1 VRSGRFTHR
10 VDRYAE
16 SVLDGEVL
24 AGPLVKLACERHFAD
39 RERAEGGGW
48 YQFSE
53 DKASDILYFFEECL
67 RLPDVVDEDGDPQPF
82 TLNVGTKFW
91 AFVLGSGFG
100 WIDSQRQRR
109 FREWY
114 IEAGK
119 GTAKTPVLAG
129 VGLFGLGWDGE
140 RAAEIYATASN
151 QDQANILFRDGV
163 RIAQVSPIA
172 EELEFDGGAHIWQIR
187 HPASMSFFRT
197 FSRESGQKS
206 GTRPHMGLVD
216 ELHEAPSPE
225 VTVKVRAGAK
235 RRKQPI
241 FPEITNSGFDRTSI
255 CWQRHEHSRRVLEGT
270 VEDEKLLA
278 YVCSLDEGDDPLND
292 ESCWPKTNPYLDVS
306 VTREYLRRQVE
317 NAKNIPAETNNVLRL
332 NFCVWTQQHTRAIP
346 MEQWRACSAM
356 PSEAELRAAECF
368 GCLDVGETD
377 DFTAWGRLWVLD
389 DGRVAVKMRYYLP
402 RIALER
408 FPQRPYAQWE
418 RAGLLIVTDG
428 DVTDYAILRRD
439 IEKDHQDLGMQSV
452 FYDPKTA
459 RETAQILMGAGI
471 DMVPM
476 PQGFAL
482 NEAITKL
489 LSLVTETSLCHGDD
503 PILAWMADNTVL
515 VFGTKGEKRLA
526 KERAPEKID
535 GIAALVMG
543 LEGGVVRRDR
553 VDTVPQM
560 LFFGART

>member
-1 VRSGRFTHR
+1 MRSGRFTHR

-16 SVLDGEVL
+16 SVLDGGVL
-24 AGPLVKLACERHFAD
+24 AGPLVKLACQRHFKD
-39 RERAEGGGW
+39 RERAAAGGW

-53 DKASDILYFFEECL
+53 GFADQIIEFFEQCL
-67 RLPDVVDEDGDPQPF
+67 RLPDVVDEDGEPQPF
-82 TLNVGTKFW
+82 RLDVGTQFW

-100 WIDSQRQRR
+100 WVDSQRQRR

-140 RAAEIYATASN
+140 RAAEIYAAAAD
-151 QDQANILFRDGV
+151 QDQASIMFRDAV
-163 RIAQVSPIA
+163 RIAQASPIA
-172 EELEFDGGAHIWQIR
+172 DELEFDGGAHIWQIR
-187 HPASMSFFRT
+187 HPSSLSFFKT

-206 GTRPHMGLVD
+206 GTRPHMGLLD
-216 ELHEAPSPE
+216 ELHEHGSGE
-225 VTVKVRAGAK
+225 TSIKVRAGAK
-235 RRKQPI
+235 RRRQPI
-241 FPEITNSGFDRTSI
+241 FAEITNSGYDRTSI

-270 VEDEKLLA
+270 VEDESLLA
-278 YVCSLDEGDDPLND
+278 YVCALDDGDDPLND
-292 ESCWPKTNPYLDVS
+292 PSCWPKTNPYLDVT
-306 VTREYLRRQVE
+306 VTRDYLERQVQ

-346 MEQWRACSAM
+346 MDQWRGCHPM
-356 PSEAELRAAECF
+356 PSEKELLGADCF
-368 GCLDVGETD
+368 GCLDIGETD
-377 DFTAWGRLWVLD
+377 DFTAWGRIWVLE
-389 DGRVAVKMRYYLP
+389 DGRLAVKMRYYLP

-408 FPQRPYAQWE
+408 HPTRPYAQWE
-418 RAGLLIVTDG
+418 RAGLLTVTDG
-428 DVTDYAILRRD
+428 DVTDYDRMRTD
-439 IEKDHQDLGMQSV
+439 IEKDYAAFGMGGV

-489 LSLVTETSLCHGDD
+489 LGLVTTGQLCHGDD

-515 VFGTKGEKRLA
+515 VNGTKGERRLA

-543 LEGGVVRRDR
+543 IEGALVRRER
-553 VDTVPQM
+553 VDSAPQF
-560 LFFGART
+560 LVFGARP

>member
-1 VRSGRFTHR
+1 MM
-10 VDRYAE
+10 
-16 SVLDGEVL
+16 
-24 AGPLVKLACERHFAD
+24 
-39 RERAEGGGW
+39 
-48 YQFSE
+48 
-53 DKASDILYFFEECL
+53 
-67 RLPDVVDEDGDPQPF
+67 
-82 TLNVGTKFW
+82 
-91 AFVLGSGFG
+91 
-100 WIDSQRQRR
+100 
-109 FREWY
+109 
-114 IEAGK
+114 
-119 GTAKTPVLAG
+119 
-129 VGLFGLGWDGE
+129 DGE
-140 RAAEIYATASN
+140 RAAAIYAAAS
-151 QDQANILFRDGV
+151 DQEQASLMFRDAV
-163 RIAQVSPIA
+163 QIAQCSPA
-172 EELEFDGGAHIWQIR
+172 LNDPEAPELEFDGGAHIWQIR

-402 RIALER
+402 RIAVER
-408 FPQRPYAQWE
+408 HPTRPYAQWE
-418 RAGLLIVTDG
+418 REGKLIITDG

-439 IEKDHQDLGMQSV
+439 IEKDHQDCGMQSV

-489 LSLVTETSLCHGDD
+489 LALVTETSLCHGDD